1 MSSNTVR
8 ATPRPASRWNED
20 WNKHSNDVRNLVNFI
35 SGRDKWP
42 ALVTWQVLDFDKAV
56 QDDGV
61 QSLLQAPVQMISGVN
76 PPTSIQGQQV
86 EVLRDYIA
94 QGGFLLAVQNC
105 ESDEFEQ
112 GFHDLIKRMFPTG
125 EFRLR
130 KLPDT
135 HDIYRSEFLIT
146 ENPPE
151 LWGVDVGCRTAIV
164 YAPFDHGCRWEHWI
178 KSEPRGRAPQLKA
191 AIGRS
196 MQLGTNIV
204 AYATNREVHDKL
216 DAPDA
221 IQVDDE
227 ESLNARGTVRMA
239 QLRHTGGWDTA
250 RHAARHLL
258 DALEEK
264 VGLRPAAQIASLT
277 ASDPTILDFPLLY
290 MHGRQTFSYSPAE
303 REQLKAHLENGGL
316 LFADACC
323 GAQAFDT
330 AFRQMVEQTFGRPL
344 ERIPVTH
351 ELFHSEWGN
360 DIRQVQRRLPRN
372 DNASSVLDTDFSIGE
387 PILEGLM
394 IDGRIAIV
402 YSKYDISCALERQAT
417 AACAGYTTEDATR
430 IAINVVLYSFLQNVQ
445 NTSR

>member
-1 MSSNTVR
+1 
-8 ATPRPASRWNED
+8 
-20 WNKHSNDVRNLVNFI
+20 
-35 SGRDKWP
+35 
-42 ALVTWQVLDFDKAV
+42 
-56 QDDGV
+56 
-61 QSLLQAPVQMISGVN
+61 
-76 PPTSIQGQQV
+76 
-86 EVLRDYIA
+86 
-94 QGGFLLAVQNC
+94 
-105 ESDEFEQ
+105 
-112 GFHDLIKRMFPTG
+112 
-125 EFRLR
+125 
-130 KLPDT
+130 
-135 HDIYRSEFLIT
+135 
-146 ENPPE
+146 
-151 LWGVDVGCRTAIV
+151 
-164 YAPFDHGCRWEHWI
+164 
-178 KSEPRGRAPQLKA
+178 
-191 AIGRS
+191 